1 MLKKLRGNAGFTLLE
16 VLAVVAL
23 LGVLGAMLLP
33 SLDSAAGRAKNAR
46 LESDLATIDNAILL
60 YKMDNGTCPSALTIL
75 LYKMDNGTCP
85 SALNDLVDE
94 YIAKGKKFEDATGT
108 ELVYTPSGDK
118 LTYTLKGKNADG
130 ESVTSDGSSDAEE

>member
-1 MLKKLRGNAGFTLLE
+1 M
-16 VLAVVAL
+16 VAL

-33 SLDSAAGRAKNAR
+33 SLDSAAGRAKNVR

-60 YKMDNGTCPSALTIL
+60 YKMDNGTCPSTL
-75 LYKMDNGTCP
+75 
-85 SALNDLVDE
+85 SDLVDE

-130 ESVTSDGSSDAEE
+130 EPVTSDGSSDAEE

>member
-1 MLKKLRGNAGFTLLE
+1 MEGVIICLTNYAAKPGLLYWKFWRWW
-16 VLAVVAL
+16 LL

-60 YKMDNGTCPSALTIL
+60 YKMDNGTCPSAL
-75 LYKMDNGTCP
+75 
-85 SALNDLVDE
+85 SDLVDE

-108 ELVYTPSGDK
+108 ELVYTLSGDK

-130 ESVTSDGSSDAEE
+130 EPVMSDGSSDAEE

>member
-1 MLKKLRGNAGFTLLE
+1 MLNKLRGKAGFTLLE

-60 YKMDNGTCPSALTIL
+60 YKMDNGTCPSAL
-75 LYKMDNGTCP
+75 
-85 SALNDLVDE
+85 SDLVE
-94 YIAKGKKFEDATGT
+94 T

-118 LTYTLKGKNADG
+118 LTYTLKGRNADG
-130 ESVTSDGSSDAEE
+130 EQVTSDGSSDAEE

>member
-60 YKMDNGTCPSALTIL
+60 YKMDNGTCPSAL
-75 LYKMDNGTCP
+75 
-85 SALNDLVDE
+85 SDLVDE
-94 YIAKGKKFEDATGT
+94 YIAKGKEFKDATGT
-108 ELVYTPSGDK
+108 ELSYTPAGDK
-118 LTYTLKGKNADG
+118 LSYSLTGKNAAG
-130 ESVTSDGSSDAEE
+130 ETVTSDGSNAEE

>member
-1 MLKKLRGNAGFTLLE
+1 MLNKLRGNAGFTLLE

-33 SLDSAAGRAKNAR
+33 SLDSAAGRAKNAH
-46 LESDLATIDNAILL
+46 
-60 YKMDNGTCPSALTIL
+60 GTCPSAL
-75 LYKMDNGTCP
+75 
-85 SALNDLVDE
+85 SDLVDE

-108 ELVYTPSGDK
+108 ELVYTLSGDK

-130 ESVTSDGSSDAEE
+130 EQVTSDGSSDAEE

>member
-1 MLKKLRGNAGFTLLE
+1 MLKNLRGNAGFTLLE

-60 YKMDNGTCPSALTIL
+60 YKMDNGTCPSAL
-75 LYKMDNGTCP
+75 
-85 SALNDLVDE
+85 SDLVDE
-94 YIAKGKKFEDATGT
+94 YIAKGKEFKDATGT
-108 ELVYTPSGDK
+108 ELSYTPAGDK
-118 LTYTLKGKNADG
+118 LSYSLTGKNAAG
-130 ESVTSDGSSDAEE
+130 ETVTSDGSSNAEE